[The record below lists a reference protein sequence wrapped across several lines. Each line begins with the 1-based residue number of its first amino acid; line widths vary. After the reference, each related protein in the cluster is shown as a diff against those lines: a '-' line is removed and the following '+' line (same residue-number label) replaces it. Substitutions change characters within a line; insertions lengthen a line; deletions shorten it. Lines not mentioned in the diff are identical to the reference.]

1 MGLNYKT
8 ILGTAGADQQT
19 AICGYVMYG
28 FAGDDVLVGT
38 TGENQLMIGG
48 SGNDTYR
55 PINNNL
61 MTIMDRDGGSD
72 TLDAK
77 YLDFNDPKMWWATV
91 ESKHLFLVIG
101 GVSQGVLILD
111 AFTSASQI
119 ETFNL
124 KSGTYSMADIM
135 ALTKVPYAPGKAY
148 YYGDL
153 TMEKANVIP
162 GGYTKADAVAGWA
175 DFAAKYPNGQV
186 PDFAGPDHVKIIA
199 MLYEAGFGRAA
210 DAGGLNYWI
219 DQYDAGL
226 SLQQMAAGFLDS
238 QEFTARYGDD
248 DAMNATRFVEVMY
261 NNVLGRAPDTGGYD
275 YWVTRMDGGMDR
287 EQTLQ
292 QFALSDE
299 NCAGGNLPM
308 LREVSASFWD
318 FV

>member
-8 ILGTAGADQQT
+8 VLGTAGADQFT

-28 FAGDDVLVGT
+28 FAGDDVFVGT

-48 SGNDTYR
+48 AGNDTYR

-61 MTIMDRDGGSD
+61 MTIMDRDGGND
-72 TLDAK
+72 TLEAN
-77 YLDFNDPKMWWATV
+77 YLDFNDPKMWWATIDG
-91 ESKHLFLVIG
+91 KHLFLVMG
-101 GVSQGVLILD
+101 GISQAAFILD
-111 AFTSASQI
+111 AFTPGSQI
-119 ETFNL
+119 ETFKF
-124 KSGTYSMADIM
+124 KSGTYALADIL
-135 ALTKVPYAPGKAY
+135 ALTKASNAPGKAY

-153 TMEKANVIP
+153 TMEQANVMP

-186 PDFAGPDHVKIIA
+186 PEFTGPEHVKIVA

-219 DQYDAGL
+219 DQYEAGL
-226 SLQQMAAGFLDS
+226 SLKQMAEGFLDS
-238 QEFTARYGDD
+238 KEFTDRYGDD
-248 DAMNATRFVEVMY
+248 DAMSAQRFVEVMY
-261 NNVLGRAPDTGGYD
+261 ANVLGRAPDAGGYS
-275 YWVTRMDGGMDR
+275 YWVSRMDAGIDR

-292 QFALSDE
+292 LFALSDE

-308 LREVSASFWD
+308 LREVSTSNWD